1 MLGNER
7 KKCYGFPMLPKK
19 NRIVAKDFKKLK
31 LFKKGTVSGKLSFK
45 LRETDQKSP
54 SRFGFVVSNKIS
66 KRATDRNAL
75 KRKLRAIAQA
85 ILPEVGQGKEII
97 VFVKSS
103 FAKPYNFEEVQTELI
118 RGLAN
123 LGLVDVRKNNR

>member
-1 MLGNER
+1 
-7 KKCYGFPMLPKK
+7 MLPKK

-45 LRETDQKSP
+45 LKESGQVNP
-54 SRFGFVVSNKIS
+54 SKFGFVVSNKIS

-75 KRKLRAIAQA
+75 KRKLRAMAWDV
-85 ILPEVGQGKEII
+85 LPQIGNGKEII
-97 VFVKSS
+97 VFVKSA
-103 FAKPYNFEEVQTELI
+103 FAKPYNFAEIKSEFD

-123 LGLVDVRKNNR
+123 IGLIYVQKNNR